1 MISNILMYNSSYMV
15 NQLFETFALFTKNVT
30 KSHSYH
36 LHLQRLVEKIVVESS
51 PSLNSFNLDLGTC
64 EEIATLLAE
73 LIKIDQ
79 IQVNHTE
86 IFKNLQKNM
95 KSLSNNLKKLKLE
108 KCQLEKSF
116 RSDLEFFSK
125 NMTQLIIV
133 HKEYKAR
140 CQFAFL
146 DYLKGVDI
154 DIRKILKPL
163 VPCSVVKEQI
173 KFPSINSNP
182 SLSSSFHSVHESV
195 EADSER
201 EVGIQ
206 SQPEPG
212 EVTIQKLNAH
222 IQMLVNTLESL
233 AKDLMQVLAETNREY
248 YQLLNN
254 QEVYSRPPT
263 PLAAPLPDYFCFELQ
278 ETPRDLVYKQV
289 LASDTKTTWSKRL
302 KKLHESKGIADSLYH
317 SLMNKLKNSAESK
330 KLDLKELF
338 SNAEVPVSQ
347 REHLVYYLINGSTE
361 FDLHV
366 SMSQILDEVKLKPEP
381 PKFGKPKGKLYY
393 KVEKETEKRMSPI
406 NPDQEVARISQA
418 SPIQQARV
426 INSIRTASRS
436 PKIERLFKSRK
447 SVGMRSVTPV
457 NKEKTSKI
465 KPRTPSIQNN
475 KVSFGTL
482 NAKHRLRKNL

>member
-1 MISNILMYNSSYMV
+1 MV
-15 NQLFETFALFTKNVT
+15 NQLFETLASFTKNTT

-36 LHLQRLVEKIVVESS
+36 LQLQGLVERIVFESS
-51 PSLNSFNLDLGTC
+51 QSLNSFGLDLGTF
-64 EEIATLLAE
+64 EEIATLLVE
-73 LIKIDQ
+73 LLKIDQ
-79 IQVNHTE
+79 VQVNNTE
-86 IFKNLQKNM
+86 VFKNLQR
-95 KSLSNNLKKLKLE
+95 NLKSFSNSLKLLKLE
-108 KCQLEKSF
+108 KSQLEKSF
-116 RSDLEFFSK
+116 KSDLEFFSK
-125 NMTQLIIV
+125 HMNQLITV
-133 HKEYKAR
+133 HKEYKTR
-140 CQFAFL
+140 CQSGFI

-173 KFPSINSNP
+173 KFPSINSNL
-182 SLSSSFHSVHESV
+182 SLASSFQSAHESV
-195 EADSER
+195 EVDSER
-201 EVGIQ
+201 DVGIQ

-278 ETPRDLVYKQV
+278 ETPRDLAYKQV
-289 LASDTKTTWSKRL
+289 MASETKGIWTKRL
-302 KKLHESKGIADSLYH
+302 KKLHEKKGIAEGLYK
-317 SLMNKLKNSAESK
+317 SLMNKLKNSGETK

-338 SNAEVPVSQ
+338 SNSEVPTSQ
-347 REHLVYYLINGSTE
+347 RENLVYYLINGSTE

-366 SMSQILDEVKLKPEP
+366 SISQMLDEVKLKPEP
-381 PKFGKPKGKLYY
+381 PKVGKPKGKLYY
-393 KVEKETEKRMSPI
+393 KVEKESEKRMSPV
-406 NPDQEVARISQA
+406 NPDQEVARIAQA
-418 SPIQQARV
+418 SPFQHARV

-447 SVGMRSVTPV
+447 SVGMRSITPV
-457 NKEKTSKI
+457 GKEKTTKS
-465 KPRTPSIQNN
+465 KPRTPSIQNS
-475 KVSFGTL
+475 KVSFSTL